1 MDNTEIKVIRDTGFG
16 QVKRSVM
23 RDKSLS
29 IEAKAIYAYFCGF
42 AGNDTKAYPLR
53 DTIVEELGIS
63 LKRYYK
69 YLKELQVRGIIKIQ
83 TMKTDSGFK
92 RNIYYINDCS
102 PELYSQNDHI
112 VCSQNDHVVGGQND
126 YMGSGQNDYMVGGQ
140 NDHIEYKQRIITK
153 NNNPPI
159 SPQGENGG
167 GESQNKEIETDI
179 KDTEKIESPK
189 SNKEVKEYTLEE
201 KADKA
206 INAITKDKDIKK
218 VIKDFAGNDLEMID
232 ALKGFYK
239 SRSKLKKPLTAR
251 AFKLNLKELKRL
263 SEDPKEQLA
272 IIDQTIQK
280 GWQSFYELPV
290 DHPYQEEKSMKENA
304 KYGYVF

>member
-1 MDNTEIKVIRDTGFG
+1 MDNTEIKIIRDTGFG

-69 YLKELQVRGIIKIQ
+69 YLKELQARGIIKIQ
-83 TMKTDSGFK
+83 TIKTDSGFK

-102 PELYSQNDHI
+102 PDLCGQNDYI
-112 VCSQNDHVVGGQND
+112 GSSQNDHVVGSQND
-126 YMGSGQNDYMVGGQ
+126 YMGSGQNDY
-140 NDHIEYKQRIITK
+140 IEYKQRIITK

-159 SPQGENGG
+159 SPQGENGV
-167 GESQNKEIETDI
+167 GESQNEEANI
-179 KDTEKIESPK
+179 KDTEKTESPK
-189 SNKEVKEYTLEE
+189 SKKEVKEDTLEE

>member
-53 DTIVEELGIS
+53 DTIVDELGIS

-69 YLKELQVRGIIKIQ
+69 YLKELQARGIIKIQ
-83 TMKTDSGFK
+83 TIKTDSGFK

-102 PELYSQNDHI
+102 PEPCSQNDHI

-126 YMGSGQNDYMVGGQ
+126 YIGSSQNDHMGSGQ

-159 SPQGENGG
+159 SPQGENGV
-167 GESQNKEIETDI
+167 GESQNKGIETDL
-179 KDTEKIESPK
+179 KDTEKTESPK
-189 SNKEVKEYTLEE
+189 SKKEVKEDTPE
-201 KADKA
+201 KKATKA
-206 INAITKDKDIKK
+206 IDAITKDKETRE
-218 VIKDFAGNDLEMID
+218 VIKEFAGTDLEMID
-232 ALKGFYK
+232 AIKGFYK
-239 SRSKLKKPLTAR
+239 SRSKLRRPLTAR
-251 AFKLNLKELKRL
+251 ALKRNLNTLKRL
-263 SEDPKEQLA
+263 STDREEQIE
-272 IIDQTIQK
+272 IIDQTIEK
-280 GWQSFYELPV
+280 GWQSFYELPA
-290 DHPYQEEKSMKENA
+290 DHPYQQEKSMKENA

>member
-69 YLKELQVRGIIKIQ
+69 YLKELQTRGIIKIQ
-83 TMKTDSGFK
+83 TIKTDSGFK

-102 PELYSQNDHI
+102 PEPCSQNDHI
-112 VCSQNDHVVGGQND
+112 VGGQNDHVVGSQND
-126 YMGSGQNDYMVGGQ
+126 YIGSSQ
-140 NDHIEYKQRIITK
+140 NDHIEYKQRIITY

-159 SPQGENGG
+159 SPQWENGV
-167 GESQNKEIETDI
+167 GESQNEEAYI
-179 KDTEKIESPK
+179 KDTEKTESPK
-189 SNKEVKEYTLEE
+189 SKKEVKEDTPEE

-290 DHPYQEEKSMKENA
+290 DHPYQQEKSMKVNA

>member
-1 MDNTEIKVIRDTGFG
+1 MDNTEIKVVRDTGFG

-69 YLKELQVRGIIKIQ
+69 YLKELQARGIIKIQ
-83 TMKTDSGFK
+83 TIKTDSGFK

-102 PELYSQNDHI
+102 PEPCSQNNYIGSSQNDHI
-112 VCSQNDHVVGGQND
+112 GSSQNDHVVG
-126 YMGSGQNDYMVGGQ
+126 SQ

-153 NNNPPI
+153 NNTPPI
-159 SPQGENGG
+159 SPQGGNGV
-167 GESQNKEIETDI
+167 GESQNENIDFDI
-179 KDTEKIESPK
+179 KDTEKTESHK
-189 SNKEVKEYTLEE
+189 SKKEVKEDTPEE
-201 KADKA
+201 KVDKA

>member
-69 YLKELQVRGIIKIQ
+69 YLKELQARGIIKIQ
-83 TMKTDSGFK
+83 TIKTDSGFK

-102 PELYSQNDHI
+102 PEPCSQNDHI
-112 VCSQNDHVVGGQND
+112 VGGQND
-126 YMGSGQNDYMVGGQ
+126 YMGSGQNDYIGSSQ
-140 NDHIEYKQRIITK
+140 NYHIEYKQRIITY
-153 NNNPPI
+153 NNTPPI
-159 SPQGENGG
+159 SPQRENGV

-179 KDTEKIESPK
+179 KDTEKTDSTK
-189 SNKEVKEYTLEE
+189 SKKEIKEYTPEE

-218 VIKDFAGNDLEMID
+218 VIKD
-232 ALKGFYK
+232 
-239 SRSKLKKPLTAR
+239 
-251 AFKLNLKELKRL
+251 
-263 SEDPKEQLA
+263 
-272 IIDQTIQK
+272 QTIQK

-290 DHPYQEEKSMKENA
+290 DHPYQQEKSMKVNA

>member
-53 DTIVEELGIS
+53 DTIVDELGIS

-69 YLKELQVRGIIKIQ
+69 YLKELQARGIIKIQ
-83 TMKTDSGFK
+83 TIKTDSGFK

-102 PELYSQNDHI
+102 PEP
-112 VCSQNDHVVGGQND
+112 CSQNDHVVGGQND
-126 YMGSGQNDYMVGGQ
+126 YIGSSQNDHMGSGQ

-159 SPQGENGG
+159 SPQGENGV
-167 GESQNKEIETDI
+167 GESQNKEIETDL
-179 KDTEKIESPK
+179 KDTEKTESPK
-189 SNKEVKEYTLEE
+189 SKKEVKEDTPE
-201 KADKA
+201 KKATKA
-206 INAITKDKDIKK
+206 IDAITKDKETRE
-218 VIKDFAGNDLEMID
+218 VIKEFAGTDLEMID
-232 ALKGFYK
+232 AIKGFYK
-239 SRSKLKKPLTAR
+239 SRSKLRRPLTAR
-251 AFKLNLKELKRL
+251 ALKRNLNTLKRL
-263 SEDPKEQLA
+263 STNREEQIE
-272 IIDQTIQK
+272 IIDQTIEK
-280 GWQSFYELPV
+280 GWQSFYELPA
-290 DHPYQEEKSMKENA
+290 DHPYQQEKSMKENA

>member
-83 TMKTDSGFK
+83 TIKTDSGFK

-102 PELYSQNDHI
+102 PEPCSQNDHI

-126 YMGSGQNDYMVGGQ
+126 YMGSGQNDYMGSSQ

-159 SPQGENGG
+159 SSQGENGV

-179 KDTEKIESPK
+179 KDTEKTESPK
-189 SNKEVKEYTLEE
+189 SNKEVKEYTPEE

-251 AFKLNLKELKRL
+251 ALKLNLKELKRL

-290 DHPYQEEKSMKENA
+290 DHPYQQEKSMKVNA

>member
-1 MDNTEIKVIRDTGFG
+1 
-16 QVKRSVM
+16 
-23 RDKSLS
+23 
-29 IEAKAIYAYFCGF
+29 
-42 AGNDTKAYPLR
+42 
-53 DTIVEELGIS
+53 
-63 LKRYYK
+63 
-69 YLKELQVRGIIKIQ
+69 
-83 TMKTDSGFK
+83 
-92 RNIYYINDCS
+92 
-102 PELYSQNDHI
+102 
-112 VCSQNDHVVGGQND
+112 
-126 YMGSGQNDYMVGGQ
+126 MGSGQNDYMVGGQ
-140 NDHIEYKQRIITK
+140 NNHIEYKQRIITY

-159 SPQGENGG
+159 SPQGENEAGD
-167 GESQNKEIETDI
+167 SQNREIETDI
-179 KDTEKIESPK
+179 KDAEKTESPNSEK
-189 SNKEVKEYTLEE
+189 KVKEDTPEE
-201 KADKA
+201 KANKA

-290 DHPYQEEKSMKENA
+290 DHPYQQEKSMKVNA

>member
-69 YLKELQVRGIIKIQ
+69 YLKELQTRGIIKIQ
-83 TMKTDSGFK
+83 TIKTDSGFK

-102 PELYSQNDHI
+102 PEPCSQNDHI

-126 YMGSGQNDYMVGGQ
+126 YMGSGQNDYIGSSQ
-140 NDHIEYKQRIITK
+140 NDHIEYKQRIITY

-167 GESQNKEIETDI
+167 GESQNENIDVDI
-179 KDTEKIESPK
+179 KDTEKTESPK
-189 SNKEVKEYTLEE
+189 SKKEVKEYTPEE

-263 SEDPKEQLA
+263 SEDSKEQLA

>member
-69 YLKELQVRGIIKIQ
+69 YLKELQTRGIIKIQ
-83 TMKTDSGFK
+83 TIKTDSGFK

-102 PELYSQNDHI
+102 PEPCSQNDHI

-126 YMGSGQNDYMVGGQ
+126 YMGSGQNDYMGSSQ

-153 NNNPPI
+153 NNNHPI
-159 SPQGENGG
+159 SPQGENGV

-179 KDTEKIESPK
+179 KDTEKTESPK
-189 SNKEVKEYTLEE
+189 SNKEVKEYTPEE

-251 AFKLNLKELKRL
+251 ALKLNLKELKRL

-290 DHPYQEEKSMKENA
+290 DHPYQQEKSMKVNA

>member
-23 RDKSLS
+23 RDKNLS

-69 YLKELQVRGIIKIQ
+69 YLKELQDRNIIKIQ
-83 TMKTDSGFK
+83 TIKTESGFK

-102 PELYSQNDHI
+102 PEPCSQNDHI

-126 YMGSGQNDYMVGGQ
+126 YMGSGQNDYIGSSQ

-159 SPQGENGG
+159 SPQGENEV
-167 GESQNKEIETDI
+167 GESQNEEAYI
-179 KDTEKIESPK
+179 KDTEKTESPK
-189 SNKEVKEYTLEE
+189 SKKEVKEDTPEE

-290 DHPYQEEKSMKENA
+290 DHPYQQEKAMKVNA

>member
-42 AGNDTKAYPLR
+42 AGNDTMAYPLR

-69 YLKELQVRGIIKIQ
+69 YLKELQTRGIIKIQ
-83 TMKTDSGFK
+83 TIKTDSGFK

-102 PELYSQNDHI
+102 PEPCSQNDHI

-140 NDHIEYKQRIITK
+140 NNHIEYKQRIITY
-153 NNNPPI
+153 NNTPPI
-159 SPQGENGG
+159 SPQGENGVG
-167 GESQNKEIETDI
+167 KSQNEEAYI
-179 KDTEKIESPK
+179 KDTEKTESPK
-189 SNKEVKEYTLEE
+189 SKEEVKKDTPEE
-201 KADKA
+201 KATRA
-206 INAITKDKDIKK
+206 IDAITKDKETRE
-218 VIKDFAGNDLEMID
+218 VIKEFASNDLEMID
-232 ALKGFYK
+232 AIKGFYK
-239 SRSKLKKPLTAR
+239 SRSKLRKPLTAR
-251 AFKLNLKELKRL
+251 ALKRNLNTLKRL
-263 SEDPKEQLA
+263 STDRDEQIE
-272 IIDQTIQK
+272 IIDQSIEK

-290 DHPYQEEKSMKENA
+290 DHPYQQEKSMKVNA

>member
-63 LKRYYK
+63 IKRYYK
-69 YLKELQVRGIIKIQ
+69 YLKELQTRGIIKIQ
-83 TMKTDSGFK
+83 TIKTDSGFK

-102 PELYSQNDHI
+102 PEPCSQNDHI
-112 VCSQNDHVVGGQND
+112 VCSQNDHVVGSQND
-126 YMGSGQNDYMVGGQ
+126 YMGSGQNDYIGSSQ
-140 NDHIEYKQRIITK
+140 NDHIEYKQRIITY

-159 SPQGENGG
+159 SPQGENGV

-179 KDTEKIESPK
+179 KDTEKTESPK
-189 SNKEVKEYTLEE
+189 SKKEVKEYTPEE

-206 INAITKDKDIKK
+206 INAITKDKDIRK

-280 GWQSFYELPV
+280 GWQSFYALPA
-290 DHPYQEEKSMKENA
+290 DHPYQQEKSMKVNA

>member
-53 DTIVEELGIS
+53 DTIVDELGIS

-83 TMKTDSGFK
+83 TIKTDSGFK

-102 PELYSQNDHI
+102 PEP
-112 VCSQNDHVVGGQND
+112 CSQND
-126 YMGSGQNDYMVGGQ
+126 YIGSSQ
-140 NDHIEYKQRIITK
+140 NDHIEYKQRIITY
-153 NNNPPI
+153 NNTPPI
-159 SPQGENGG
+159 SPQRENGV

-179 KDTEKIESPK
+179 KDTEKTDSTK
-189 SNKEVKEYTLEE
+189 SKKEIKEYTPEE

-290 DHPYQEEKSMKENA
+290 DHPYQQEKSMKVNA

>member
-1 MDNTEIKVIRDTGFG
+1 MEEQINKSYYAIIPADVRYDKNLTANAKLLYAEITALTNEKGYCWASNSYFAELYGVS
-16 QVKRSVM
+16 KRSISAWI
-23 RDKSLS
+23 KNL
-29 IEAKAIYAYFCGF
+29 EEQGYIY
-42 AGNDTKAYPLR
+42 TK
-53 DTIVEELGIS
+53 
-63 LKRYYK
+63 
-69 YLKELQVRGIIKIQ
+69 
-83 TMKTDSGFK
+83 
-92 RNIYYINDCS
+92 NIYEEGSKNIKCRYIYLNNS
-102 PELYSQNDHI
+102 PNTYREKLPG
-112 VCSQNDHVVGGQND
+112 VVKETSDPSEENFMRVVKKSSD
-126 YMGSGQNDYMVGGQ
+126 PSEENFAENNKYN
-140 NDHIEYKQRIITK
+140 NTF
-153 NNNPPI
+153 NNNYPPI
-159 SPQGENGG
+159 SPQGENGVV
-167 GESQNKEIETDI
+167 ESENKISDLDASRET
-179 KDTEKIESPK
+179 SK
-189 SNKEVKEYTLEE
+189 SKKEVKEDTLEE

-206 INAITKDKDIKK
+206 INAITKDKDIRK

-290 DHPYQEEKSMKENA
+290 DHPYQQEKSMKVNA